1 MFWSGQRM
9 ATRDLATN
17 TQRALKQADGIV
29 AFTSQEL
36 IKSYSK
42 ALKEIRVK
50 LDSLYKKFLK
60 LDEPTAAQ
68 LTQFMRLS
76 KVEKNIVDIMKPYLK
91 ANEAFIK
98 DMTVLGIDNGYFTN
112 AWALDQASGLSLSW
126 GMIDDTAVRAA
137 AGIGGDIANLTGL
150 LSGAEIK
157 QHKQVLSDA
166 FTNYDKDS
174 IKWISR
180 DIKQGILQGESAVNV
195 ARRLQKNGMAMS
207 FNSAM
212 RIARTETLRASGLS
226 GQIAY
231 EEARTFGVE
240 VNEIWDATLDDRT
253 RPDHVGADGNIRD
266 NETGFFSVP
275 WGQSLGPHRNGIA
288 EQDISCRCISVGE
301 VDGYSPELQAER
313 DKGLQP
319 RQTLKSWIK
328 DQGLTKNRFGQKYNL
343 DYLKEPTV
351 SGVRIDI
358 SGLSG

>member
-1 MFWSGQRM
+1 M

-42 ALKEIRVK
+42 ALKEIRDK
-50 LDSLYKKFLK
+50 LDSLYKKFLTLK
-60 LDEPTAAQ
+60 EPTKAQ

-76 KVEKNIVDIMKPYLK
+76 KVEKNIIDIMKPLLK

-98 DMTVLGIDNGYFTN
+98 DMTVLGIDNGYFNN
-112 AWALDQASGLSLSW
+112 AWAIDQATGVSLDW
-126 GMIDDTAVRAA
+126 GFIDDTAVRAA

-150 LSGAEIK
+150 LSPAEIK
-157 QHKQVLSDA
+157 QHQKVLTDA
-166 FTNYDKDS
+166 FKNYDIDS

-180 DIKQGILQGESAVNV
+180 DIRQGILQGESVVNIV
-195 ARRLQKNGMAMS
+195 KRLQKNGMTMS

-212 RIARTETLRASGLS
+212 RIARTETLRATGLS

-231 EEARTFGVE
+231 QEARNFGVE

-253 RPDHVGADGNIRD
+253 RPDHVGADGSIKD

-275 WGQSLGPHRNGIA
+275 WGESLGPRRNGIA
-288 EQDISCRCISVGE
+288 EQDISCRCLSVGE

-319 RQTLKSWIK
+319 RQTFKEWANDS
-328 DQGLTKNRFGQKYNL
+328 GVTVNRFGQKYNF
-343 DYLKEPTV
+343 
-351 SGVRIDI
+351 DI
-358 SGLSG
+358 GA

>member
-1 MFWSGQRM
+1 M

-36 IKSYSK
+36 VKSYTK
-42 ALKEIRVK
+42 ALADIRVK
-50 LDSLYKKFLK
+50 LDSLYKKFLTLK
-60 LDEPTAAQ
+60 EPTKAQ

-76 KVEKNIVDIMKPYLK
+76 KIEREIVDIMKPYLK
-91 ANEAFIK
+91 ANQAFIK

-126 GMIDDTAVRAA
+126 GFVDDTAVRAA
-137 AGIGGDIANLTGL
+137 AGISGGIGNLTGL
-150 LSGAEIK
+150 LSSAEIK
-157 QHKQVLSDA
+157 QHQKVLTDA
-166 FTNYDKDS
+166 FTNYDKDT

-180 DIKQGILQGESAVNV
+180 DIRQGIIQGEGAAKLAKRIKDSGIT
-195 ARRLQKNGMAMS
+195 QS

-212 RIARTETLRASGLS
+212 RIARTETLRATGLS

-240 VNEIWDATLDDRT
+240 VNEIWDATLDSRT
-253 RPDHVGADGNIRD
+253 RPDHASADGEIRD
-266 NETGFFSVP
+266 TESGFFSVP

-288 EQDISCRCISVGE
+288 EQDINCRCLAVGE

-313 DKGLQP
+313 DKGLLP
-319 RQTLKSWIK
+319 RQTFKEWANDS
-328 DQGLTKNRFGQKYNL
+328 GVTVNRFGQKYNFNL
-343 DYLKEPTV
+343 
-351 SGVRIDI
+351 GA
-358 SGLSG
+358 